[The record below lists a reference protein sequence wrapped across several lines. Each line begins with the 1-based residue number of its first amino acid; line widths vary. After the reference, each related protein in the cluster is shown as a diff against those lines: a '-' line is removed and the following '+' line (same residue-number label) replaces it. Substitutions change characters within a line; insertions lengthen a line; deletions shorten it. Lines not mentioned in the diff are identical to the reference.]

1 MKTEMRWWTGLR
13 WALVLIV
20 VALML
25 VLAAA
30 LGTHA
35 IIFPE
40 GAALAMGIWVLRIP
54 GWSASRWRVAVL
66 PPLCALVG
74 VLLARSDQPAWAAML
89 AATAVALLV
98 LQACD
103 SRLAPAVSAA
113 VLPVVFDVRAWSYP
127 VAVLVICAV
136 VAAGMPWFGRRGDA
150 PLHRGAKDSGR
161 YPWSIV
167 GAGAAVIAAWVLAGG
182 EILALPA
189 AVLAPPLFVS
199 ALEWLGHRDGC
210 RPHVGLRR
218 WILLVGAALAGSA
231 ALALV
236 PAAWLAG
243 CLAVVVT
250 LALMRAT
257 ATAHPPALAIALI
270 PQILQPSARDPLDYT
285 LAIAAGAGALYLATY
300 ATAAVLARR
309 EGVASETT

>member
-1 MKTEMRWWTGLR
+1 MNTEMRWWTGLR

-167 GAGAAVIAAWVLAGG
+167 GAGAAVIAAWVLAG
-182 EILALPA
+182 
-189 AVLAPPLFVS
+189 
-199 ALEWLGHRDGC
+199 
-210 RPHVGLRR
+210 
-218 WILLVGAALAGSA
+218 
-231 ALALV
+231 
-236 PAAWLAG
+236 